1 MLLSISANFQ
11 RCRLITIL
19 ITALVVGPSFA
30 FSQDPTGPTQT
41 VRPTVQLS
49 LLVTDSKSRP
59 IDDLTKDEV
68 QITEDGQPQAI
79 SRFEKDTRPTQY
91 AIAVDSSGSFRGLLE
106 SALEFVKLII
116 ASKKADDQVQLISF
130 ISSDKIERVIDYT
143 ADGSKLIDS
152 LKLFKLEMGQSAV
165 VDAIYETVRSV
176 ANHRQ
181 AESLRRVA
189 IIISDGEDRASYY
202 TTDALV
208 KLLRENDVQVFT
220 VGIVLKLEGERGFT
234 RRSPREKAE
243 ALLTAVA
250 KESGGRVFFPRTK
263 SDLVKAATEINQSL
277 LTSYVLTFQPANA
290 IKNGFRKFDLKVA
303 KRGSEELRVITRTG
317 YFLKTKGHDEK
328 DKKNR
333 N

>member
-1 MLLSISANFQ
+1 MTKFRQYQFVAVLL
-11 RCRLITIL
+11 
-19 ITALVVGPSFA
+19 TALVVGSSLA
-30 FSQDPTGPTQT
+30 FSQEPAAPTQSL
-41 VRPTVQLS
+41 RPTVQLS
-49 LLVTDSKSRP
+49 LSVTDSKNRP
-59 IDDLTKDEV
+59 IDHLTKDEV
-68 QITEDGQPQAI
+68 QISEDGQPQVI

-106 SALEFVKLII
+106 PALEFVKLII
-116 ASKKADDQVQLISF
+116 TGKRTDDQVQLVSF

-143 ADGSKLIDS
+143 TDGSKLIDS

-181 AESLRRVA
+181 AESLRRVV

-202 TTDALV
+202 TSDALV
-208 KLLRENDVQVFT
+208 KLLRENDVQVFA
-220 VGIVLKLEGERGFT
+220 VGIVLNLEGERGHI

-243 ALLTAVA
+243 ALLKAVA
-250 KESGGRVFFPRTK
+250 KESGGRVFFPRTNG
-263 SDLVKAATEINQSL
+263 DLVKTAAEINQNL
-277 LTSYVLTFQPANA
+277 QTSYVLAFQPAIA

-303 KRGSEELRVITRTG
+303 KRGNEELRVITRTG
-317 YFLKTKGHDEK
+317 YFLKTKARDEK
-328 DKKNR
+328 DTKNR